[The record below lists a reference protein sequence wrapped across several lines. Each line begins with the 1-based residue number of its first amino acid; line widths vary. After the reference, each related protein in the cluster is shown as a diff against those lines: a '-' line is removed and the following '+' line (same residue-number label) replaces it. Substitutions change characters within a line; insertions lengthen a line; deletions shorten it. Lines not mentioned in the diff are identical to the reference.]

1 MHTDNDRQCR
11 FFFLLQ
17 ECTWIWI
24 LFLLFLRS
32 LDQFRCILL
41 CGEYRIRTRRHIWG
55 SCTRTL
61 VKRTQHSARMC
72 GLDEVFNDFRWAR
85 NRQICAFPHSHYGAS
100 ARKSN
105 SDEKYQV
112 VRILHIVRFARMLQ
126 FDVVADQSCRTHNRS
141 LSPARLTRSVCEH
154 ALFMSSQMI
163 PMNCAHVRRWWLD
176 VYLILSSVFSLC
188 FGTMKMYTTNNWK
201 SKLDNAFTYIWVCSC
216 VRLLMAT
223 YFGGKAVW
231 MKPNTVLL

>member
-112 VRILHIVRFARMLQ
+112 VRILHIVLGCCSSMWSLTK
-126 FDVVADQSCRTHNRS
+126 VVEHITALS
-141 LSPARLTRSVCEH
+141 LPLVSL
-154 ALFMSSQMI
+154 AL
-163 PMNCAHVRRWWLD
+163 CASMHC
-176 VYLILSSVFSLC
+176 LC
-188 FGTMKMYTTNNWK
+188 
-201 SKLDNAFTYIWVCSC
+201 
-216 VRLLMAT
+216 LLKWFPWIALM
-223 YFGGKAVW
+223 
-231 MKPNTVLL
+231 